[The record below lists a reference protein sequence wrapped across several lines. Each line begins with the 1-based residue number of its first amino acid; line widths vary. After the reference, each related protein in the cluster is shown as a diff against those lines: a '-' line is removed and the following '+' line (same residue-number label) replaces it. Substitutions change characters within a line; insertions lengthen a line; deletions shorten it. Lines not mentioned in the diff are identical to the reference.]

1 MIEPTQ
7 LSLHQ
12 NIAFLVKSDLAQH
25 DVMQSLARQV
35 AREFA
40 MADMVAANRPVSTP
54 NTDPTNVTRSGIDG
68 SLASIDAIAVPHQ
81 LHYPLVLKRALQK
94 FGLDEAMFNAGLEQT
109 ADEITRR
116 EKDESSSKN
125 SSDNEDDNED
135 DNQESQSDSQVDS

>member
-40 MADMVAANRPVSTP
+40 MDSLGHRWKL
-54 NTDPTNVTRSGIDG
+54 GIDRCYRC
-68 SLASIDAIAVPHQ
+68 SAST
-81 LHYPLVLKRALQK
+81 ALPAGIK
-94 FGLDEAMFNAGLEQT
+94 ARFAEVWFG
-109 ADEITRR
+109 
-116 EKDESSSKN
+116 
-125 SSDNEDDNED
+125 
-135 DNQESQSDSQVDS
+135 